1 MQNIGFIGGGNMASS
16 LIGGLLANGFD
27 HKRICAADP
36 LADARNRLQQDYG
49 IEVSAS
55 NEQALAQ
62 AETAVIAVKPNRV
75 ETVLSELQASLQ
87 SKSPLLISIAAGIQ
101 IRDIDAWAGGGL
113 PVVRAMPNTPALIQK
128 GISGLHANEQ
138 VTTGHKQQA
147 ETILKAVGKVVWLPK
162 EHDLNAVTA
171 VSGSGPAYFFYLI
184 EAIEQAAAELGLAA
198 DTAHQLAT
206 ETAVGAALLAAQSSE
221 SASVLRQRVTSPG
234 GTTEAA
240 VKRLDSTA
248 VKQHI
253 IDAVRAASD
262 RSIEMSNPADSS
274 RPS

>member
-27 HKRICAADP
+27 RNQICAADP
-36 LADARNRLQQDYG
+36 LADARNRLRQDCG

-55 NEQALAQ
+55 NEQAIEH
-62 AETAVIAVKPNRV
+62 AEVAVIAVKPNWV
-75 ETVLSELQASLQ
+75 ETVLSELQPLLQ
-87 SKSPLLISIAAGIQ
+87 SRSPLLISVAAGTQ
-101 IRDIDAWAGGGL
+101 IRDIDAWSGGGL
-113 PVVRAMPNTPALIQK
+113 PIVRAMPNTPALIRK
-128 GISGLHANEQ
+128 GISGLYANEQ
-138 VTTGHKQQA
+138 VTMEHKHHT
-147 ETILKAVGKVVWLPK
+147 ETILQAVGKVVWLSQ

-184 EAIEQAAAELGLAA
+184 EAIEQAATELGLAA

-240 VKRLDSTA
+240 IRQLDSA
-248 VKQHI
+248 AAKQQI

-262 RSIEMSNPADSS
+262 RSVAMSNPADSS
-274 RPS
+274 HPS